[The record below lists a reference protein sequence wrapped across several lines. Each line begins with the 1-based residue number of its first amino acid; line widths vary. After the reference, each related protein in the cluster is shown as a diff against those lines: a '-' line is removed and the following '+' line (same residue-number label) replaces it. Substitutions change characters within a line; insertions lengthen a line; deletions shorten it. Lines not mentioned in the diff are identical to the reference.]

1 MRLRLTKPQP
11 VDMILLDGGKES
23 IMNAHL
29 TELTI
34 EVTQKCPNACS
45 FCSSLASPISKQFLN
60 ASTVFRIGKEAV
72 NLGLR
77 NVCLS
82 GGEPLCHP
90 EIVSIISGLHAIGL
104 GISFYT
110 TGLTLQHDR
119 IAAPFKDWRV
129 FKDTLTKV
137 VFNIQS
143 TDANV
148 HDRLV
153 GRAGALHL
161 THESLLCALRTGIE
175 VEVHIVPNLANL
187 PTLKTTVNE
196 LASWGV
202 KRVSFLRMVY
212 QGYARQ
218 HLDELYLDK
227 ATRQHLSKI
236 LLDLSQKPPTGLDL
250 RFGIPFSGDVQA
262 VKHCTA
268 ACQKL
273 IVRYDGK
280 VLPCEAFKDADDSV
294 FVLGDIATDSLE
306 QMLDRG
312 ANNPGL
318 RCLRQKTTS
327 AEPCPAQL
335 LWSSI

>member
-1 MRLRLTKPQP
+1 
-11 VDMILLDGGKES
+11 
-23 IMNAHL
+23 MNVRL

-34 EVTQKCPNACS
+34 EVTQKCPNACL
-45 FCSSLASPISKQFLN
+45 FCSSLASSTSKQFLN
-60 ASTVFRIGKEAV
+60 ASAVCRIGEEAV

-90 EIVSIISGLHAIGL
+90 EIVAITSGLHAIGL
-104 GISFYT
+104 GIYFYT
-110 TGLTLQHDR
+110 TGLTLKHNG

-129 FKDTLTKV
+129 FRGTLAKV

-143 TDANV
+143 TDASV

-153 GRAGALHL
+153 GRSEALRL
-161 THESLLCALRTGIE
+161 THESLLCALQTGVD

-187 PTLKTTVNE
+187 STLKTTVDE
-196 LASWGV
+196 LTSWGV
-202 KRVSFLRMVY
+202 KRISFLRMVY

-227 ATRQHLSKI
+227 ASRQHLSEI
-236 LLDLSQKPPTGLDL
+236 LLGLSQKPPTGLDL

-294 FVLGDIATDSLE
+294 FVLGDIATASLE

-312 ANNPGL
+312 AINPGL
-318 RCLRQKTTS
+318 RCLRQRTTS
-327 AEPCPAQL
+327 VEPCPAQL